1 MFGGRGARIVKWL
14 FLLLLIVNLVI
25 LGWGYQSER
34 SAATLVP
41 VLPADLGDLRLLSEV
56 ESALIPVQL
65 LPQDLVV
72 SSSMP
77 QSLPVS
83 PETSGEIKP
92 EPEEKSEPEVTPESE
107 IKQEPEIKPESEQKP
122 DPQAE
127 SQDEEGNTILPEQ
140 GEATI
145 GNIPQ
150 ELAAKNE
157 EPAVEVEIVQN
168 DGAESESEESQK
180 QKVIPKK
187 SVTLTLTCGA
197 FGPLERGSRAR
208 SILSKL
214 LQADIEASLRS
225 EAHKKTIGY
234 WVIIPPLEN
243 KGAAIKTVKELR
255 AQGVKDIRRFFRGD
269 QKNGI
274 SLGVFS
280 KQGNAEKRQQELVDK
295 GQPAEV
301 QPRYIDAPLY
311 WIDYRADQNLSE
323 KMSKQLLEQYPK
335 LKLEIYSC
343 SSIVTP
349 GGIF

>member
-1 MFGGRGARIVKWL
+1 MKWL

-25 LGWGYQSER
+25 LGWGVQSER
-34 SAATLVP
+34 SAATIAP

-56 ESALIPVQL
+56 ESASIPVQL
-65 LPQDLVV
+65 LPQDLAV
-72 SSSMP
+72 S
-77 QSLPVS
+77 QSLPAVA
-83 PETSGEIKP
+83 EASGEVNPESEEKP
-92 EPEEKSEPEVTPESE
+92 EPEPESRNEESGSIQPEPE
-107 IKQEPEIKPESEQKP
+107 
-122 DPQAE
+122 
-127 SQDEEGNTILPEQ
+127 L
-140 GEATI
+140 GEAPV
-145 GNIPQ
+145 GDIPQ
-150 ELAAKNE
+150 QLAAKNE
-157 EPAVEVEIVQN
+157 EPVVEVEIMH
-168 DGAESESEESQK
+168 DAGAEVESEDSLEQA
-180 QKVIPKK
+180 VVPEK
-187 SVTLTLTCGA
+187 SVTLTCGA

-208 SILSKL
+208 SVLSKL

-225 EAHKKTIGY
+225 ETHKKTIGY
-234 WVIIPPLEN
+234 WVIIPPLES
-243 KGAAIKTVKELR
+243 KEAAIKTVKELR

-311 WIDYRADQNLSE
+311 WVDYRAEEALSE

-349 GGIF
+349 SGIF